1 LRAAAFFSLSKL
13 AGVLA
18 MNLVRSNYKMVF
30 KFKFKPCDSGL
41 SGHCSS
47 TRTEPPRPRRCRTL
61 HELRKGEAA
70 ARSTGHRISGGEPP
84 QLLPLVPLRGSSVLE
99 LQ

>member
-30 KFKFKPCDSGL
+30 KFKFKNSIV
-41 SGHCSS
+41 S
-47 TRTEPPRPRRCRTL
+47 
-61 HELRKGEAA
+61 
-70 ARSTGHRISGGEPP
+70 
-84 QLLPLVPLRGSSVLE
+84 
-99 LQ
+99 